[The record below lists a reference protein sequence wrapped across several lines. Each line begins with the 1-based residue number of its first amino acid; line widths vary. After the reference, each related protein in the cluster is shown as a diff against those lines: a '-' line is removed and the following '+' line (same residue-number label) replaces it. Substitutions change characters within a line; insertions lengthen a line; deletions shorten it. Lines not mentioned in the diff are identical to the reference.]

1 MNLKYEK
8 LENQIINE
16 KNKKVY
22 YELLNEICEKDIDN
36 MDMCKKIIDK
46 SFKKRLSQNDE
57 IKLKSKIKQVFG
69 RSSANLDGD
78 DSLEKWLDYIDI
90 NYTIENNKII
100 IGEYREGE
108 YI

>member
-1 MNLKYEK
+1 MSLKYEE
-8 LENQIINE
+8 LENRAINE
-16 KNKKVY
+16 KDKKVY
-22 YELLNEICEKDIDN
+22 YELLNQICENDINN

-46 SFKKRLSQNDE
+46 SFKKRLSENNE

-90 NYTIENNKII
+90 NYIIEDKKII
-100 IGEYREGE
+100 IGE
-108 YI
+108 

>member
-1 MNLKYEK
+1 MSLKYAE
-8 LENQIINE
+8 LENKIINE
-16 KNKKVY
+16 KDKKVY
-22 YELLNEICEKDIDN
+22 YELLNQICENDINN

-46 SFKKRLSQNDE
+46 SFKKRLSENDE

-90 NYTIENNKII
+90 NYIIEDKK
-100 IGEYREGE
+100 
-108 YI
+108 

>member
-16 KNKKVY
+16 KDKKIY
-22 YELLNEICEKDIDN
+22 YELLNQICENDINN

-57 IKLKSKIKQVFG
+57 IKLKSKIKSIFG
-69 RSSANLDGD
+69 RNSANLDGD
-78 DSLEKWLDYIDI
+78 DSLEKWIDYIDI

-100 IGEYREGE
+100 IGE
-108 YI
+108 

>member
-1 MNLKYEK
+1 MSLKYEK
-8 LENQIINE
+8 LENRAINE
-16 KNKKVY
+16 KDKKVY

-46 SFKKRLSQNDE
+46 SFKKRLSENDE
-57 IKLKSKIKQVFG
+57 VKLKGKIKQVFG
-69 RSSANLDGD
+69 RNSANLDGD

-100 IGEYREGE
+100 IGE
-108 YI
+108 

>member
-100 IGEYREGE
+100 IGE
-108 YI
+108 